1 MFIQIVIGKFYIYDW
16 ADEFNDVWPPANSQ
30 LSEKSGY
37 NHVSISITHSIYMKK
52 RYTVIFKIKPLYMKG
67 FRENFG
73 AGKVLDSDVGL
84 FQTWQFSL
92 YKNVM
97 ARLRVS
103 EHRTRNPEEATAFSK
118 FCFEV

>member
-1 MFIQIVIGKFYIYDW
+1 MNERQYVPSTSLTLSLFIIQI
-16 ADEFNDVWPPANSQ
+16 Q
-30 LSEKSGY
+30 
-37 NHVSISITHSIYMKK
+37 
-52 RYTVIFKIKPLYMKG
+52 G

-73 AGKVLDSDVGL
+73 AGKVLDSDLGL

-103 EHRTRNPEEATAFSK
+103 EHRTRDPTEATAFSK
-118 FCFEV
+118 FIF